1 MTVSVSASI
10 LVIAVLCGVS
20 ITTTAA
26 AFTSRDVPPVNTT
39 DLDKY
44 VRIVDPEFGWVDA
57 HFNFSFDGDYTAHLF
72 NLTSLTYL
80 NASLTDRSVW
90 THTVI
95 YIVPTKLNAS
105 CDTAYVWLTWG
116 SNTDPW
122 NGNAED
128 DVDLAVVT
136 QAAIG
141 TGCPA
146 VAIYDIPNQQICFY
160 DNASA
165 GPYCDSEDGAI
176 AYTFNRYLYHNK
188 AAEWLL
194 LFPMAKAGIRALD
207 AIEEISA
214 QVFNKPI
221 TKFVVSGASKRGW
234 TTWLVGA
241 TDYKNRIVA
250 IVPVV
255 LDALDFNSFI
265 HRQWKSYQAFT
276 FALKPYADFGLTAA
290 TELPRFVTWSTEIDP
305 YFYRQRL
312 TMPKLAINAVG
323 DEFQLLDDQA
333 HWAHD
338 MPGEMKTI
346 LIKDADH
353 ILVTNFDLVIK
364 TLVSYL
370 QSVVFGITRPS
381 YTWSIDALSGQISVT
396 TSVPP
401 LSVSLVQT
409 TIATK
414 MRDFRDVV
422 LKEDPCIIH
431 VLGGCVR
438 FYLWNDSPAATG
450 NGPRTYVSNVTAPTS
465 GWTGF
470 YLQLEFA
477 NGPAEKNLTN
487 LVFASPA
494 SVLPLGYPF
503 PDCSG
508 TGCNATFV

>member
-1 MTVSVSASI
+1 MSSLLNA
-10 LVIAVLCGVS
+10 AVLAGVVCLM
-20 ITTTAA
+20 TASMA
-26 AFTSRDVPPVNTT
+26 ASSGFTSRDLPTVNTT
-39 DLDKY
+39 DLDRY

-57 HFNFSFDGDYTAHLF
+57 HYNFSFAEDYTAHLF

-80 NASLTDRSVW
+80 NSSLTDRSVW
-90 THTVI
+90 THTMV
-95 YIVPTKLNAS
+95 YVVPTKLNES
-105 CDTAYVWLTWG
+105 CDTAFVWLTWG
-116 SNTDPW
+116 SNGDVW
-122 NGNAED
+122 KGDAEN
-128 DVDLAVVT
+128 DVDIAVIT
-136 QAAIG
+136 QVAIG

-146 VAIYDIPNQQICFY
+146 VAIYDIPNQKICFY
-160 DNASA
+160 DDPSN
-165 GPYCDSEDGAI
+165 PYCASEDSAI
-176 AYTFNRYLYHNK
+176 AYTFNRYLYLNK
-188 AAEWLL
+188 SAEWLL
-194 LFPMAKAGIRALD
+194 LFPMAKAGIRSLD

-214 QVFNKPI
+214 QVFHQPI
-221 TKFVVSGASKRGW
+221 TKFIVSGASKRGW

-241 TDYKNRIVA
+241 TDYKNRILA

-265 HRQWKSYQAFT
+265 HRQWKSYNAFT
-276 FALKPYADFGLTAA
+276 FALQPYADFGLTAA
-290 TELPRFVTWSTEIDP
+290 TLLPRFASWSTEIDP

-333 HWAHD
+333 HWVHD

-353 ILVTNFDLVIK
+353 ILITNFDLVIK
-364 TLVSYL
+364 TAVSFC
-370 QSVVFGITRPS
+370 QSVVFGITRPT
-381 YTWSIDALSGQISVT
+381 YTWSIDSLSGQITVT
-396 TSVPP
+396 TSVAPV
-401 LSVSLVQT
+401 SVSLVQT
-409 TIATK
+409 TIATR

-438 FYLWNDSPAATG
+438 FYLWSSSPASPHG
-450 NGPRTYVSNVTAPTS
+450 SGSYTYVTNITAPS
-465 GWTGF
+465 AGWTGF

-477 NGPAEKNLTN
+477 NGAADKNLTN

-494 SVLPLGYPF
+494 SILPLGYPF
-503 PDCSG
+503 ADCVG